1 MDEVKIC
8 PQCERCTDPDRETC
22 PYCGSVFTK
31 STPEKNTRQDP
42 VQDKDSDS
50 WQKQDTGNGAI
61 LLSTNPERTS
71 FLFKYLMAFSPI
83 VLVIVCV
90 FVRMILER
98 MFQIGSSSFI
108 SVVPDMM
115 SGYTTGALNQYASPI
130 TYATSLTIL
139 MIAPVGIFIFFA
151 SVGWSMRLTELWT
164 STSLTL
170 GLSGV
175 AGMIMTALAGVSPAS
190 GNYLL
195 LLLQWIEF
203 LVQPFCFVAAVI
215 VILATEKFRRSIRY
229 TITREGLWI
238 RGGFLS
244 VQEHMVPHGQIGRIV
259 FEQDFL
265 GSMFNYGTLIPQSMT
280 RWGQE
285 MSLRGIGAAGQ
296 KDSFGAGIGFAKG
309 REEGSRYPL
318 DCLYGIADPKRAQ
331 AILTELICRHDK
343 REDEQVSYLKK
354 IYETNVAKTPPRGSG
369 IRDQGPAIVPGRST
383 HNDFSTA
390 PSGSVSTEGE
400 MPEYTEPA
408 VIRIHDDAVPVTTMS
423 PAGGN
428 AREIPPLAKTE
439 IHAPQGTYPAES
451 VLDQIKKLGE
461 LKNSGIITE
470 QEFTTKKTELL
481 KRL

>member
-1 MDEVKIC
+1 
-8 PQCERCTDPDRETC
+8 
-22 PYCGSVFTK
+22 
-31 STPEKNTRQDP
+31 
-42 VQDKDSDS
+42 
-50 WQKQDTGNGAI
+50 
-61 LLSTNPERTS
+61 
-71 FLFKYLMAFSPI
+71 
-83 VLVIVCV
+83 
-90 FVRMILER
+90 
-98 MFQIGSSSFI
+98 
-108 SVVPDMM
+108 
-115 SGYTTGALNQYASPI
+115 
-130 TYATSLTIL
+130 
-139 MIAPVGIFIFFA
+139 
-151 SVGWSMRLTELWT
+151 
-164 STSLTL
+164 
-170 GLSGV
+170 
-175 AGMIMTALAGVSPAS
+175 
-190 GNYLL
+190 
-195 LLLQWIEF
+195 
-203 LVQPFCFVAAVI
+203 
-215 VILATEKFRRSIRY
+215 
-229 TITREGLWI
+229 
-238 RGGFLS
+238 
-244 VQEHMVPHGQIGRIV
+244 MVPHGQIGRIV

>member
-1 MDEVKIC
+1 
-8 PQCERCTDPDRETC
+8 
-22 PYCGSVFTK
+22 
-31 STPEKNTRQDP
+31 
-42 VQDKDSDS
+42 
-50 WQKQDTGNGAI
+50 
-61 LLSTNPERTS
+61 
-71 FLFKYLMAFSPI
+71 
-83 VLVIVCV
+83 
-90 FVRMILER
+90 MILER

-108 SVVPDMM
+108 SVVPAMM
-115 SGYTTGALNQYASPI
+115 SGYTTGPLNPYASPI

-151 SVGWSMRLTELWT
+151 SVGWSMRLTGLWI

-175 AGMIMTALAGVSPAS
+175 AGMIMTGLAGISPSS

-229 TITREGLWI
+229 IITKEGVWI
-238 RGGFLS
+238 RGGLLS
-244 VQEHMVPHGQIGRIV
+244 VQEHMVPYDQIGRIV

-265 GSMFNYGTLIPQSMT
+265 GTMFNYGTLIPQSMT

-285 MSLRGIGAAGQ
+285 ISFRGIGATGQ
-296 KDSFGAGIGFAKG
+296 KDNFGAGIGYAKG

-318 DCLYGIADPKRAQ
+318 DCLYGIRDPKKAQ

-354 IYETNVAKTPPRGSG
+354 IYETDVAKTTPRGSG
-369 IRDQGPAIVPGRST
+369 IREPESTVVPGRST
-383 HNDFSTA
+383 PDDAGNEPFAGTA
-390 PSGSVSTEGE
+390 AAGK
-400 MPEYTEPA
+400 MPEYPEGK
-408 VIRIHDDAVPVTTMS
+408 VIRVHDDVIPTTTMS
-423 PAGGN
+423 PASGN
-428 AREIPPLAKTE
+428 VREIPPLAKTE
-439 IHAPQGTYPAES
+439 THPSLGIPPAES

-461 LKNSGIITE
+461 LKTSGIITE
-470 QEFTTKKTELL
+470 EEFTAKKTELL